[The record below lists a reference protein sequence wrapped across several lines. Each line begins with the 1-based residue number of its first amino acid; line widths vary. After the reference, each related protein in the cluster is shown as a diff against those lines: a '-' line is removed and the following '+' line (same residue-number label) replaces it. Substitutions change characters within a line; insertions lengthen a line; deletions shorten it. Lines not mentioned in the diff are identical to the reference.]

1 MTVTQT
7 ERVPLSLNQEFVCLF
22 DFGSEDG
29 PFGPHYHIVEAWRVS
44 GPVDVDALRRALH
57 DVVARHEALRTV
69 IVRDGDDKY
78 QEIHPASTPELSVR
92 DVPAEPGK
100 SRDQQAEELLRE
112 LENGTISAE
121 RPPFIK
127 AVLARFDDRDD
138 RADSVLAL
146 ITHHIATD
154 GWAMRVIIRDLVNR
168 YAAQR
173 GFDVPELPDA
183 PQYREF
189 STWSK
194 EAPEAQP
201 AAALDYWRKTL
212 SGALISALPTDF
224 ARSAGVPQ
232 TTGAYR
238 FSIPAELASTAA
250 KLANASRSTTAIVL
264 LAAYQIVIQRKLK
277 SKDVVIAT
285 FTPGRGGRRFQD
297 TVGSFF
303 NFIPL
308 RTDLTGCATF
318 REVLDRTRRSCL
330 DAYSHDIPSLHI
342 FGLAPQLMGPAM
354 SDNGSAAVFQVFP
367 DPVMLGD
374 NTPGDLKLAEISREP
389 RGQER
394 TSAMPDGVLWTLS
407 TAASGDMIGAITFKR
422 NTFGDETI
430 GAMAEEFSQVLRQV
444 LPSPDAPLELA

>member
-7 ERVPLSLNQEFVCLF
+7 ERAPLSLNQEFVCLF
-22 DFGSEDG
+22 DYGGEDG
-29 PFGPHYHIVEAWRVS
+29 PFGPHYHIVEAWRVT
-44 GPVDVDALRRALH
+44 GQIDVAALQRALH

-78 QEIHPASTPELSVR
+78 QEIHPASTPEFSVR
-92 DVPAEPGK
+92 DLPAEPGK
-100 SRDQQAEELLRE
+100 SRDQQAEELIRE

-121 RPPFIK
+121 RPPFLK
-127 AVLARFDDRDD
+127 AVLARFDDQ
-138 RADSVLAL
+138 DSVLAL

-154 GWAMRVIIRDLVNR
+154 GWAVRVIIRDLINR

-173 GFDVPELPDA
+173 GFDIPALPDA

-189 STWSK
+189 ATWSR
-194 EAPEAQP
+194 EAPSAS
-201 AAALDYWRKTL
+201 ALEYWRKNL

-238 FSIPAELASTAA
+238 FSIPADLAAAAA
-250 KLANASRSTTAIVL
+250 KLATASRSTTAIVL
-264 LAAYQIVIQRKLK
+264 LAAYQIVVQRKLK

-285 FTPGRGGRRFQD
+285 FTPGRGGRLFQD

-318 REVLDRTRRSCL
+318 REVLERTRRTCL
-330 DAYSHDIPSLHI
+330 DAYSHDIPSMHI
-342 FGLAPQLMGPAM
+342 FGLAPELMGPAM

-422 NTFGDETI
+422 NIFGDETI
-430 GAMAEEFSQVLRQV
+430 GAMAAEFSEVLRQV